1 MTKVEAI
8 RSLAED
14 DLRFLNNLIIERL
27 KLIYQAKSFH
37 AMAKFSAGDRVG
49 FEDNTGNY
57 ISGIVA
63 RLNRKSVTVIAD
75 GGVQWNVAPRLLK
88 LEGRAWGEA
97 QRI

>member
-1 MTKVEAI
+1 M
-8 RSLAED
+8 
-14 DLRFLNNLIIERL
+14 ERL
-27 KLIYQAKSFH
+27 KLIHQAKSFH
-37 AMAKFSAGDRVG
+37 AMLNFSTGDKVS
-49 FEDNTGNY
+49 FEDNMGNH
-57 ISGIVA
+57 ISGIIT